1 MKNILLDIETYS
13 SVDLRKTG
21 VYRYVEAEDF
31 EILLL
36 SYSVDGGGVQTIDLA
51 QGGAVP
57 EEMITAFLSDD
68 IIKWAFNAQFERICI
83 SEWLKRNGYDL
94 DTQVPFGQEPMS
106 RCYLNPESWRCDMVW
121 SAYLGL
127 PLSLEQAG
135 AVLGLEKQKITEGR
149 DLIRYFSIPCKPT
162 VSNHQRTRNLPQHDP
177 EKWDRFKLY
186 NERDVETELLI
197 HERLSLFPVPE
208 LEWNYYVRDQ
218 EINDYGI
225 LIDTELAKN
234 AISFN
239 EAVRETSIEK
249 LKAITGLENPNSVL
263 QVKEWLLSKGIET
276 ESLNKKAVQEL
287 LKTSAGVVKT
297 VLETRQELSKS
308 SVKKYEAMR
317 DSVCKDSR
325 ARGLLQF
332 YGANRTGRFSG
343 RLIQVQNLPRNK
355 MKDLE
360 LARALVKADD
370 LATLDLLF
378 SSVPQVLSE
387 LIRTAFIPKVERVF
401 LVADYSAI
409 EARVLAWLAGEKWR
423 MDLFQ
428 KGGDIYCQSASE
440 MFGVPVEKHGVNS
453 ELRQKGKISEL
464 ACGYGGSVGALKA
477 MGALEMGL
485 MEEEL
490 PGLVE
495 SWRNSNPKIVKLWRD
510 VDNAAIQTIRERRR
524 IKLKNIRF
532 ACQNGM
538 LVITLPSKRQLFY
551 AKPEIGLNRF
561 GGESI
566 TYMGIGTNKRWERI
580 ETYGAKLVENIVQA
594 ISRDILCHALM
605 TFKHSDI
612 VMHVHDEIVLEADSR
627 MSVEAICQ
635 QMSRTPEWADGL
647 KLDADGFTCA
657 FYQKD

>member
-13 SVDLRKTG
+13 SADLRKTG

-68 IIKWAFNAQFERICI
+68 VIKWAFNAQFERICI

-94 DTQVPFGQEPMS
+94 DTQVPVGQEPMS

-162 VSNHQRTRNLPQHDP
+162 VSNHQRIRNLPQHDP
-177 EKWDRFKLY
+177 EKWERFKLY
-186 NERDVETELLI
+186 NKRDVETELLI

-225 LIDTELAKN
+225 LIDTELAEN

-249 LKAITGLENPNSVL
+249 LKAITGLENPNSVF

-276 ESLNKKAVQEL
+276 ESLDKKAVREL

-317 DSVCKDSR
+317 DSVCKDGR

-387 LIRTAFIPKVERVF
+387 LIRTAFIPKAERVF

-485 MEEEL
+485 MEKEL

-510 VDNAAIQTIRERRR
+510 VDYAAIQTIRERRR

-532 ACQNGM
+532 AYQSGM

-551 AKPEIGLNRF
+551 AKPKIGLNRF

-612 VMHVHDEIVLEADSR
+612 VMHVHDEIVLEADPR